1 MQSQSPCTGVYTH
14 THTHAQVTPGPMQKK
29 TLAAAWYCCW
39 PVPEASAH
47 SAKDEEKDGGQAMM
61 GPWVEGEEQ
70 VGKVANHVGTA

>member
-1 MQSQSPCTGVYTH
+1 MWGAT
-14 THTHAQVTPGPMQKK
+14 
-29 TLAAAWYCCW
+29 AWYCCG
-39 PVPEASAH
+39 PVPVASAR